1 MKEFVS
7 DLLYMC
13 SGNNTST
20 RGFYILVT
28 VVLAVLTLGIPVML
42 GLLIFSIVKG
52 ASVVLPL
59 IFLLVAV
66 AAYIGVIIWLKKS

>member
-28 VVLAVLTLGIPVML
+28 AVLAILTLGIPVML
-42 GLLIFSIVKG
+42 GLLIFNIVKG
-52 ASVVLPL
+52 YSFILPL
-59 IFLLVAV
+59 ILLLVAIAIYV
-66 AAYIGVIIWLKKS
+66 LVIIWLKRS